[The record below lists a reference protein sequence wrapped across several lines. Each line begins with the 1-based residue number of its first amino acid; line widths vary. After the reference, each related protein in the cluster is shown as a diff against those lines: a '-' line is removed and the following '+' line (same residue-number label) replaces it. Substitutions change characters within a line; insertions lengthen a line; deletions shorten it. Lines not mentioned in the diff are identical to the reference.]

1 MSASVG
7 NTGAMKTGLVLG
19 GGGMVGMA
27 YHAGVLRALEQE
39 AGFCPADADLV
50 VGTSAGSVVGAYL
63 RSGWSTED
71 FWQLALGTHP
81 TKPGIGG
88 QVDGK
93 PVGSELMTATWRT
106 PFDLSRRALGS
117 AYVLGRSLSPFRLP
131 MAVPVPAVLARLFPG
146 GLFEMTEGRRRFEE
160 ELPEEWPAAA
170 LWLTTVDISTG
181 RRVVLG
187 RTGAPACSLR
197 KAVMASAAIPGFY
210 RPVKVG
216 RRVLVDGGAHSS
228 SNLDLAV
235 RARCSL
241 IIGVVPMAFDTA
253 LAPAALMQLVR
264 RWPARSLAA
273 EVALAKRRGVEVL
286 LLRPTAEEVG
296 LHGLNLMR
304 PDGLDRIARAAYDAT
319 ARTVA
324 TDRFHA
330 VLADLPAA

>member
-1 MSASVG
+1 
-7 NTGAMKTGLVLG
+7 MKTGLVLG
-19 GGGMVGMA
+19 GGGIVGMA
-27 YHAGVLRALEQE
+27 YHAGVLRALEAE
-39 AGFCPADADLV
+39 AGFRPADADLV

-63 RSGWSTED
+63 RTGWSTED

-88 QVDGK
+88 EVDGK

-131 MAVPVPAVLARLFPG
+131 MAVPVPEVLTRLFPG

-160 ELPEEWPAAA
+160 ELPEEWPEAA

-187 RTGAPACSLR
+187 RTGAPTASLR

-216 RRVLVDGGAHSS
+216 KRVLVDGGAHSS

-241 IIGVVPMAFDTA
+241 IIGVVPLAFDTV

-273 EVALAKRRGVEVL
+273 EVALAKRRNVEVL
-286 LLRPTAEEVG
+286 LLRPTADEVR

-319 ARTVA
+319 ARTLA
-324 TDRFHA
+324 TDRFRS